1 MANDRSS
8 LKTRRR
14 GGWNVVEEP
23 ATIAGVESAGGSTSA
38 SEVPKVALSISL
50 ADVVAAHH
58 DVLGGFKW
66 RQLSEG
72 TIELSEEE
80 KTKLLE
86 AVLGCSPNVENVRNL
101 YNALHVENST
111 GWTAAGSCPDI
122 VRIAQEFLQ
131 KKGVRVE
138 PHQSNAEIQK
148 LLDALNRRD
157 FPGVQQ

>member
-1 MANDRSS
+1 MANESGIKPR
-8 LKTRRR
+8 KKR
-14 GGWNVVEEP
+14 GGWTEVVEEAP
-23 ATIAGVESAGGSTSA
+23 AAPTPALVAGTSA
-38 SEVPKVALSISL
+38 SEVPKPLSISL
-50 ADVVAAHH
+50 AEIVAAHH

-86 AVLGCSPNVENVRNL
+86 AVLGCSSNVENVRNL
-101 YNALHVENST
+101 YDALHVENST

-138 PHQSNAEIQK
+138 PPQSNANAETQR
-148 LLDALNRRD
+148 LLDALNNRS
-157 FPGVQQ
+157 GVSS